1 MANTIYVNVGGVW
14 KTVTDYYVNVSG
26 YWKTG
31 TAFANNVSGAWKG
44 ATAAGPVALPTD
56 AEFLSLDFL
65 LGILPYA
72 TADSKNT
79 VNSQTLDL
87 SLIHI

>member
-26 YWKTG
+26 TWKTG

-44 ATAAGPVALPTD
+44 THTPLCN
-56 AEFLSLDFL
+56 
-65 LGILPYA
+65 I
-72 TADSKNT
+72 
-79 VNSQTLDL
+79 
-87 SLIHI
+87 